1 MTIKH
6 NKEVTMLDRA
16 EEIQKRYNLS
26 ELPDELVEADPAD
39 LPIERDWGGL
49 GERSGRAAYIERRPW
64 LKPAKK
70 EIVKDAS
77 PLISPGMTS
86 LRYINETLLPQI
98 KWLKKNSDDL
108 AERLNAFEEKTS
120 NCEFANCKLRL
131 AGTLHI
137 HQGA

>member
-1 MTIKH
+1 MTTKN
-6 NKEVTMLDRA
+6 NKEITMLDRA

-26 ELPDELVEADPAD
+26 ELPDELVEADPAA

-49 GERSGRAAYIERRPW
+49 GERSGRAAYIARRPW

-70 EIVKDAS
+70 EIMKDES

-98 KWLKKNSDDL
+98 KWLKKSFEDTDVKIGDL
-108 AERLNAFEEKTS
+108 LLKANKCTNQRCRLF
-120 NCEFANCKLRL
+120 
-131 AGTLHI
+131 GQLHV
-137 HQGA
+137 HMEG